1 MVRHALFLLLVIP
14 LAIASRARAQQPYV
28 HDFTVTGLLE
38 PMAVG
43 FDTDGSLLVAA
54 GREGLLR
61 LDRQG
66 ARTVVSSARADRL
79 PGAGP
84 ASVDTLR
91 NRVIVRTDA
100 QASVID
106 GTGWEIGRLS
116 APEAVAMAPDGA
128 VWIADTGNAR
138 VVRVDRDG
146 SARAFGERGF
156 FPGQFIAPSGVAFDA
171 DGPLVTDRLNHRVTR
186 LAWDGTL
193 RDVFGLHAVRPR
205 EG

>member
-1 MVRHALFLLLVIP
+1 MVRHTLFLLLMIP
-14 LAIASRARAQQPYV
+14 LTIASRAWAQQPYV

-43 FDTDGSLLVAA
+43 FDKDGSLLVAA

-61 LDRQG
+61 FDRQG
-66 ARTVVSSARADRL
+66 VRTVVSSVRADRL

-84 ASVDTLR
+84 VSVDTLR

-106 GTGWEIGRLS
+106 GTGWEIGRLGV
-116 APEAVAMAPDGA
+116 PEAVAMAPDGA

-138 VVRVDRDG
+138 VVRVPTSDG
-146 SARAFGERGF
+146 ETLGAWHVL
-156 FPGQFIAPSGVAFDA
+156 PGGAPSREAAVAVAAGAPDDTACFK
-171 DGPLVTDRLNHRVTR
+171 RL
-186 LAWDGTL
+186 
-193 RDVFGLHAVRPR
+193 
-205 EG
+205 